1 MWKDWLAFSRKEQYG
16 LVLLS
21 FLIVILLTIRFLSP
35 LFSAPPRVDVISE
48 DVFFDVVEAN
58 TEKITTKG
66 AFAKTR
72 KVIYNFVSFDPN
84 TVSVTELSQM
94 GLSPYVIVNWI
105 KYREAGG
112 YFSSAE
118 DVGRIYG
125 LDSVV
130 LVDMMAF
137 LEIPDGREAIKEVHL
152 SDRYKKQYSKTPGKK
167 KNTGISDSQ
176 KDNVIIDL
184 NKADAT
190 TLQRLDGIGPV
201 FSQRIVDFR
210 NLLGGF
216 YSVEQLREV
225 YGLTP
230 DLVDQITAFLVV
242 YPTDVVKID
251 VNSLSL
257 RRLKAHPYINFYQA
271 KEIVE
276 YRKNQ
281 GLLTDKRILEE
292 FSSFDEMAVNKV
304 LPYLSFNE
312 KRSNKEQKI
321 EN

>member
-21 FLIVILLTIRFLSP
+21 FLIVFLLAFRFLLP
-35 LFSAPPRVDVISE
+35 LLAAPAQMEIISE
-48 DVFFDVVEAN
+48 EGFFNVVEAT
-58 TEKITTKG
+58 TEKKSEK
-66 AFAKTR
+66 KTFSKKR
-72 KVIYNFVSFDPN
+72 NFTYNFVTFDPN

-112 YFSSAE
+112 YFSKSE
-118 DVGRIYG
+118 DIGRVYG

-130 LVDMMAF
+130 LGEIMVYVD
-137 LEIPDGREAIKEVHL
+137 IPDGKGTIKEGYS
-152 SDRYKKQYSKTPGKK
+152 SDRYRKQYSKTPVKRRS
-167 KNTGISDSQ
+167 TGVSDSE
-176 KDNVIIDL
+176 KDKVIIDL

-190 TLQRLDGIGPV
+190 TLQKLKGIGPV

-225 YGLTP
+225 YGLSP
-230 DLVDQITAFLVV
+230 DLIDKIRSHLVV
-242 YPTDVVKID
+242 SPNDVVKIE
-251 VNSLSL
+251 VNSLPL
-257 RRLKAHPYINFYQA
+257 RTLKAHPYINFYQA

-281 GLLTDKRILEE
+281 GLLTDKRILEK
-292 FSSFDEMAVNKV
+292 FSSFDEMALNKV

-312 KRSNKEQKI
+312 KRSKKEQKI
-321 EN
+321 ED